1 MALKKR
7 VIAEDEEV
15 VVYRNGKKIV
25 VVDKVEGGEEAPSV
39 KTPKKKPQRKG

>member
-15 VVYRNGKKIV
+15 VVYRNGKRIV
-25 VVDKVEGGEEAPSV
+25 VIDKVEKEE
-39 KTPKKKPQRKG
+39 TPVESPKGKSPKGK

>member
-15 VVYRNGKKIV
+15 VVYRNGKRIV
-25 VVDKVEGGEEAPSV
+25 VVDKVGPQEEASSV
-39 KTPKKKPQRKG
+39 KAPEKRKRDD

>member
-25 VVDKVEGGEEAPSV
+25 VIDKIGEREEVPPA
-39 KTPKKKPQRKG
+39 KAPKKRKRDD